1 MYDTSTYPHDIR
13 RTNPDCLRASARSL
27 ERSADQLPQSVTGGQ
42 GEAISNAI
50 DAALAHITWESH
62 CITDDLATSF
72 NGKGGDRDMHA
83 TAVRQC
89 AAPLGLA
96 HHYLARAMDH
106 ISSHHQFFARP
117 TDAQTEAPED
127 LLLFLQQDIDHARTA
142 IYATANQFK
151 TNASLL
157 GSHPI
162 ASTPTP
168 N

>member
-13 RTNPDCLRASARSL
+13 STNPDYLRAAARSL
-27 ERSADQLPQSVTGGQ
+27 ERFADRLPQSVAKGQ
-42 GEAISNAI
+42 GEAISEAI
-50 DAALAHITWESH
+50 DAALSQITWELN
-62 CITDDLATSF
+62 CLADDLVTSF
-72 NGKGGDRDMHA
+72 NGKGSDRDMHA
-83 TAVRQC
+83 TAIRQC

-96 HHYLARAMDH
+96 HHYLAKAMDQ
-106 ISSHHQFFARP
+106 ISSHHQFFAP
-117 TDAQTEAPED
+117 ATDAQIEAPKD
-127 LLLFLQQDIDHARTA
+127 LLPVLQQDIEHARTA

-157 GSHPI
+157 ASSPT

>member
-13 RTNPDCLRASARSL
+13 RTNPGYLRAAARSL
-27 ERSADQLPQSVTGGQ
+27 ERFADQLPQSVAGGQ
-42 GEAISNAI
+42 GEAISDAI
-50 DAALAHITWESH
+50 DAALAQITWELN
-62 CITDDLATSF
+62 CIADDLVTSF
-72 NGKGGDRDMHA
+72 NGKGSDRDMHA
-83 TAVRQC
+83 TATRQC

-96 HHYLARAMDH
+96 HHYLAKAMDQ
-106 ISSHHQFFARP
+106 ISSHHHFFAP
-117 TDAQTEAPED
+117 VPDAQIEAPTD
-127 LLLFLQQDIDHARTA
+127 LLLFLQQDIEHARTA

-162 ASTPTP
+162 ASTPPP